1 MDGNHPVP
9 WFPAW
14 PIKFSDE
21 IQNPLDIISLFDK
34 WRPNDRW
41 LLMAYEAAASEVH
54 LWTTWF
60 AVRRLEEKNK
70 MVARKT
76 DAEFL
81 RLIAGTRQIKIA
93 FDRAGLQI
101 GDTAAWILYL
111 PEFEISDTFGQT
123 EIEREIYNN
132 NQLDAERLSEH
143 LNAQI
148 LPQRPFPNVE
158 GLVRIGAIME
168 GEKITPN
175 KCEDAYLLHSAMS
188 DF

>member
-1 MDGNHPVP
+1 
-9 WFPAW
+9 
-14 PIKFSDE
+14 
-21 IQNPLDIISLFDK
+21 
-34 WRPNDRW
+34 
-41 LLMAYEAAASEVH
+41 
-54 LWTTWF
+54 
-60 AVRRLEEKNK
+60 

-81 RLIAGTRQIKIA
+81 RLISGTRQIKIA

-111 PEFEISDTFGQT
+111 PEFEISATFGQT

-158 GLVRIGAIME
+158 GLIRIGAIMD
-168 GEKITPN
+168 GEKIAPN
-175 KCEDAYLLHSAMS
+175 KCEDAYLLHSTMS
-188 DF
+188 DL

>member
-1 MDGNHPVP
+1 MDGYHPVP

-14 PIKFSDE
+14 PIEFSNE
-21 IQNPLDIISLFDK
+21 IQNPLEIVTLFDE
-34 WRPNDRW
+34 WRPNNRW
-41 LLMAYEAAASEVH
+41 LLMTFEAAASEVH

-70 MVARKT
+70 MIARKI

-93 FDRAGLQI
+93 FDRAGLRI

-111 PEFEISDTFGQT
+111 PEFEISTTFGQT
-123 EIEREIYNN
+123 KIDREVYNN
-132 NQLDAERLSEH
+132 NQIDAERLSEH
-143 LNAQI
+143 LNARI
-148 LPQRPFPNVE
+148 IAQRPFPNVE
-158 GLVRIGAIME
+158 GLVRIGAITE
-168 GEKITPN
+168 GEKIALN

-188 DF
+188 EL